1 VHDVQLVA
9 MDASDHDVVQRMLY
23 EAAFWRDGTPRP
35 PFQEAM
41 TSAELRPYHGG
52 WGRTGDHG
60 VLARIGARTGDPV
73 VGAAWSRLFTDAD
86 HGYGFVD
93 AQTPEVTLAV
103 AAAHRR
109 LGIGR
114 ALLSS
119 LMVRAGSKGFSA
131 LSLSVEHDN
140 PARSLYEDLGF
151 ETVAY
156 VGNARTMV
164 VDLAAARP
172 TGPPVEG

>member
-1 VHDVQLVA
+1 VQLVA

-23 EAAFWRDGTPRP
+23 EAAFWRDGIPRP
-35 PFQEAM
+35 PFAEAM
-41 TSAELRPYHGG
+41 ASAELRPYHGG

-73 VGAAWSRLFTDAD
+73 VGAAWSRQCTDAD

-103 AAAHRR
+103 TTAHRR

-114 ALLSS
+114 ALLCA
-119 LMVRAGSKGFSA
+119 LMGRARSNGFSA

-151 ETVAY
+151 ETVAS

-164 VDLAAARP
+164 ADLAAARP
-172 TGPPVEG
+172 TGLPVGG